1 MMSHLFFF
9 FCFSS
14 LPSGFE
20 ENLEVQG
27 ELILQDSFQVWDPR
41 SLIRKGRD
49 RHLFLFEFSLVFS
62 KEIKDSAGRTKY
74 QYKNR
79 LLVSVL
85 CHFFVMF
92 MVKCSRCAASGQW
105 PTDLW
110 CFICS
115 FSLCLHLKQL
125 CFPHMSLLHLSYFL
139 DILQTSELGVT
150 EHIEGDPCKFALWA
164 GRTPSSDNKTVLKV
178 LFNWNKGCCLCCV
191 YVLSVWWLFYLCSIR
206 RPAWKPN
213 RSGLRTSGRWS
224 RRGWL
229 TWRGRWRSLFISRKH
244 QRWPNRGITPRG
256 NW

>member
-1 MMSHLFFF
+1 M
-9 FCFSS
+9 
-14 LPSGFE
+14 
-20 ENLEVQG
+20 QG

-85 CHFFVMF
+85 PC
-92 MVKCSRCAASGQW
+92 CASLIVYGEMQQVC
-105 PTDLW
+105 
-110 CFICS
+110 CFRS
-115 FSLCLHLKQL
+115 VAHWSLVFYLFIFLCVYTLKHL
-125 CFPHMSLLHLSYFL
+125 CFPHMSLLHLSCFL

-164 GRTPSSDNKTVLKV
+164 GRTPSSDSKTVLKV
-178 LFNWNKGCCLCCV
+178 LLNWTKSCCLCCV
-191 YVLSVWWLFYLCSIR
+191 YVLSVWWLFYHCSIR
-206 RPAWKPN
+206 QPTWKPN
-213 RSGLRTSGRWS
+213 RSGLKTSERWS

-244 QRWPNRGITPRG
+244 QRWPNPGITPRG
-256 NW
+256 KL